1 MCVYAASLPFNSSLM
16 LFISFH
22 RFLERGLKSIVPG
35 LATFCL
41 IYFFISLISA
51 QTRDSHGSSRQQGT
65 YQIKESTKPTRKTQ
79 NALWTLG
86 PQFME
91 ELFNKDL

>member
-1 MCVYAASLPFNSSLM
+1 MCVYAASLPFNSSRM
-16 LFISFH
+16 PFISFH

-41 IYFFISLISA
+41 ICFSISLISA
-51 QTRDSHGSSRQQGT
+51 ETRDSHGSSRQQGT

-79 NALWTLG
+79 STLCTLG
-86 PQFME
+86 PQYMV
-91 ELFNKDL
+91 ELFNKAL